1 MMKKLQKI
9 RHFDRALTFASA
21 GISVFWHFS
30 TKNEAKFVQNYLL
43 TKSRNSSIIVS
54 EREVITMTTKQLIEA
69 WDEFLNVEFGCY
81 ADENGNRPCD
91 NGALCDR
98 CSDEK
103 LYENFCKKIG
113 IGA

>member
-1 MMKKLQKI
+1 M
-9 RHFDRALTFASA
+9 
-21 GISVFWHFS
+21 
-30 TKNEAKFVQNYLL
+30 QNYLL
-43 TKSRNSSIIVS
+43 TKSRNNDIIVS

-81 ADENGNRPCD
+81 EDENGNRPCD

-103 LYENFCKKIG
+103 LYKNFCKKIE

>member
-1 MMKKLQKI
+1 M
-9 RHFDRALTFASA
+9 
-21 GISVFWHFS
+21 
-30 TKNEAKFVQNYLL
+30 QNYLL
-43 TKSRNSSIIVS
+43 TKSRNNDIIIS

-81 ADENGNRPCD
+81 TDENGNRPCD

-103 LYENFCKKIG
+103 FYKFFREKIRT
-113 IGA
+113 GA

>member
-1 MMKKLQKI
+1 M
-9 RHFDRALTFASA
+9 
-21 GISVFWHFS
+21 
-30 TKNEAKFVQNYLL
+30 QNYLL
-43 TKSRNSSIIVS
+43 TNSRNSDIIIS
-54 EREVITMTTKQLIEA
+54 EREVIIMTTKQLIEA

-81 ADENGNRPCD
+81 ADEYGNRPCD

-103 LYENFCKKIG
+103 IYKRFCEKIG